1 MLNKL
6 SRPARISTLL
16 KLLSLLLLLFSFLK
30 PLMMDHEKL
39 DHLSILVDRSDSITD
54 SQKSAQASLIQS
66 LYKQVETT
74 GSVTLKIFSE
84 HTSTIYEEQNVSS
97 IHEATESVLLNQM
110 NMPSLNFGVT
120 NLRQV
125 LKSSFHHHN
134 IEEPGAAVI
143 LLSDLQENQAIAEPL
158 ISTFSDLNIPL
169 YWITPKIIQR
179 PVITIHTPDQI
190 TSPSRIVAEVS
201 ISSPTPIDAIV
212 RVYLDGQILFEK
224 KQQLLDQQPLNFKQ
238 PLLID
243 TTGIH
248 RIAVTLHDPG
258 QPGQPLSQSTRLITL
273 LAPLKTLLVSSKENA
288 SVILQAL
295 NKKQQGIN
303 LIEPSELHTG
313 TNWNQYNSVILN
325 NISLNEVPITAWQML
340 IAQVETRG
348 LGLLVIG
355 GDQSFARGGYRNSI
369 LEKILPV
376 TAQPTE
382 TQKSHR
388 IIFVIDRSG
397 SMARKIDG
405 VTILDRAQT
414 AVTNTLSRLQQK
426 DQFAIIA
433 FDREAELITKMKPV
447 SAQSNTLPPNFEM
460 HAGGGTS
467 LKSAFELAIPEFPKP
482 DNRDNKT
489 KNILII
495 VTDGSI
501 KQQEIPVL
509 AEQLKENHIDLIAFS
524 VDDKTE
530 NTNLQRLAELSN
542 GKMIHSTSAI
552 QLSSQMNDEM
562 NQRVQPYNRQPTA
575 THSQQSLPIIASSET
590 PFQWPVSM
598 GYSITR
604 AKDSA
609 SQYLISDKNEPILIS
624 HHAGAGRVTVLTTEL
639 TTANYLWAQWPGLGS
654 FIQSLL
660 DWSQRHYSSDK
671 LSSRLVRK
679 DGHYQL
685 EIEATDE
692 TGGWLTTP
700 ALKGLLTAPE
710 GNLLKLDIP
719 MIYPGMY
726 RVRLPITE
734 TGEYHF
740 SIQSHLNTLSQT
752 IYLDNN
758 LEYSIRPGNADK
770 IKRWVQNGW
779 ITPIQY
785 PDDAHKIL
793 AHDSSQI
800 FDRNAVSAAMFL
812 YFLSIV
818 ILAMSHLWP
827 FKNNE

>member
-1 MLNKL
+1 MMGDE
-6 SRPARISTLL
+6 
-16 KLLSLLLLLFSFLK
+16 K
-30 PLMMDHEKL
+30 P
-39 DHLSILVDRSDSITD
+39 DHLIILVDRSDSITD
-54 SQKSAQASLIQS
+54 SQKSAQVSLIQS
-66 LYKQVETT
+66 LYKQVSTA
-74 GSVTLKIFSE
+74 GSVTLKIFAERS
-84 HTSTIYEEQNVSS
+84 STIYEEQNISS
-97 IHEATESVLLNQM
+97 IREITESVLLNQV
-110 NMPSLNFGVT
+110 NMPSLNFGAT
-120 NLRQV
+120 NLWQV
-125 LKSSFHHHN
+125 LKSSLHHHD
-134 IEEPGAAVI
+134 IKEPGVAVI
-143 LLSDLQENQAIAEPL
+143 LLSDLQENQANAEPL
-158 ISTFSDLNIPL
+158 ISTFSGLNIPL

-179 PVITIHTPDQI
+179 PVITIHAPDQI
-190 TSPSRIVAEVS
+190 TSPSRVVAEVS
-201 ISSPTPIDAIV
+201 ISNPTPIDAIV
-212 RVYLDGQILFEK
+212 RIYLDGKILFEK
-224 KQQLLDQQPLNFKQ
+224 RLPLFDGQPLSFKQ
-238 PLLID
+238 TLLID
-243 TTGIH
+243 TAGVH
-248 RIAVTLHDPG
+248 RITVTLHGPDK
-258 QPGQPLSQSTRLITL
+258 PGQPLSQSTRLITL
-273 LAPLKTLLVSSKENA
+273 LAPLKTLLVSSKNNA

-295 NKKQQGIN
+295 NNKQRPID
-303 LIEPSELHTG
+303 LIEPGELHTG
-313 TNWNQYNSVILN
+313 TNWNQYSSVILN
-325 NISLNEVPITAWQML
+325 NIPLNEVPVTAQQML
-340 IAQVETRG
+340 ITQVETQG

-369 LEKILPV
+369 LENILPV

-405 VTILDRAQT
+405 ITILDRAQT

-433 FDREAELITKMKPV
+433 FDREAELITEMKPV

-467 LKSAFELAIPEFPKP
+467 LKSAFELAIPEFPKS
-482 DNRDNKT
+482 DRDKKT
-489 KNILII
+489 KNIMIV

-501 KQQEIPVL
+501 KQQEIPAL
-509 AEQLKENHIDLIAFS
+509 AEQLRENHIDLVAFS
-524 VDDKTE
+524 VGEKTE
-530 NTNLQRLAELSN
+530 YANLRHLAELSN
-542 GKMIHSTSAI
+542 GKVVHSTSAI
-552 QLSSQMNDEM
+552 QLSRQMNDEM
-562 NQRVQPYNRQPTA
+562 NQRVQPYSRQPTT
-575 THSQQSLPIIASSET
+575 THSQQSLPIIGSSER
-590 PFQWPVSM
+590 PFEWPVSM

-609 SQYLISDKNEPILIS
+609 SQYLISDKSEPILIS
-624 HHAGAGRVTVLTTEL
+624 HHAGAGRVTVFTPEL
-639 TTANYLWAQWPGLGS
+639 TSANYPWAQWSGLGS

-660 DWSQRHYSSDK
+660 DWSQRNYSSDT

-679 DGHYQL
+679 DGHYQI
-685 EIEATDE
+685 EVEATDDE
-692 TGGWLTTP
+692 AGGWLTMP
-700 ALKGLLTAPE
+700 SLKGLLTAPE

-734 TGEYHF
+734 TGEYHL

-758 LEYSIRPGNADK
+758 LEYSIQPGNADK
-770 IKRWVQNGW
+770 INRWIQNGW

-800 FDRNAVSAAMFL
+800 FDRDAVSAAMFL

-818 ILAMSHLWP
+818 ILAISHLWP